1 MTGQDVNYMQK
12 QYSNPTAAGFS
23 LIELLIAMSITLI
36 LAGMACTLL
45 AASFNIRG
53 REDQKTAA
61 LADAQ
66 HALNLMSREIAN
78 SGFGLMNNGI
88 VAADSTVDRIRIRA
102 NLNAFDRFVSSAS
115 VSDPNEDIGYKL
127 VTDSTNSY
135 IQRLDVNTG
144 ARTTILANRVD
155 ALRIR
160 YFRDKVTYINDY
172 DNCNITNISPQLT
185 STGAPNEVA
194 ATPAQARFLVMSV
207 CVDLPA
213 RGSMGSSGYQPPS
226 KVLLVSNVALRNVI
240 Q

>member
-1 MTGQDVNYMQK
+1 MTV
-12 QYSNPTAAGFS
+12 
-23 LIELLIAMSITLI
+23 TLA

-45 AASFNIRG
+45 AGSFNIRG

-61 LADAQ
+61 LADTQ
-66 HALNLMSREIAN
+66 RALNLMSREIAN

-102 NLNAFDRFVSSAS
+102 NLNAFDRYVSSAT
-115 VSDPNEDIGYKL
+115 VSDPNEDVGYKL

-144 ARTTILANRVD
+144 ARTTVLANRVD

-160 YFRDKVTYINDY
+160 YFREKVTYATDFE
-172 DNCNITNISPQLT
+172 NCNITSVSPQLT
-185 STGAPNEVA
+185 SKGATNEVA
-194 ATPAQARFLVMSV
+194 TAPGQAEFLVMTV

-213 RGSMGSSGYQPPS
+213 RGTPDSSGYQPPS
-226 KVLLVSNVALRNVI
+226 KVLLVSDVALRNAI